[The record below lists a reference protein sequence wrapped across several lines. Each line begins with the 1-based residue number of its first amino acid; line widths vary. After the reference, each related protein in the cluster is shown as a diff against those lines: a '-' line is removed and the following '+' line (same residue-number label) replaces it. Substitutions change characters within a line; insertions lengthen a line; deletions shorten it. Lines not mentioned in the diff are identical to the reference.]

1 MNHSISD
8 GSTMNYQRNTDL
20 LQDQEASNE
29 EITMTDA
36 VKYETLPKKN
46 NRVLRVNPS
55 SISGD
60 NNTFRSNRISTA
72 KYNIFSFIPK
82 FLFEQFRR
90 YANCFFLAI
99 GLLQQIPNVSPTGR
113 YVTLVPFMIILMLS
127 ALKEIVEDWKR
138 HLADDKV
145 NNAATSVFD
154 EEKGKYVEK
163 RRGNS

>member
-1 MNHSISD
+1 MTRRYNVTSKVHLNLNQSQSKVIEPIKMKASNSD

-20 LQDQEASNE
+20 LEDQEASNE

-99 GLLQQIPNVSPTGR
+99 GLL
-113 YVTLVPFMIILMLS
+113 
-127 ALKEIVEDWKR
+127 
-138 HLADDKV
+138 
-145 NNAATSVFD
+145 
-154 EEKGKYVEK
+154 
-163 RRGNS
+163 